1 MTDRLA
7 LLIWA
12 ATPEQPALVV
22 TPLVH
27 ALAARA
33 LDAEVEIHF
42 AGPAVRWLVSDVADA
57 AWPTPAREKS
67 VGDFLRELAVAD
79 TKEEMLE
86 QFRARFA
93 EPNATGKNA
102 PAKGKFSVYTKR
114 KQEGVFI
121 GKKIGREYIDLKKL
135 PDVAAA
141 RAYLESNTAEI
152 RAIFKGLTP
161 YQAEGKD
168 YLLTP
173 EGWKII
179 HAGTVGK
186 RDAWIIVRK

>member
-67 VGDFLRELAVAD
+67 VGDFLRELAAAEVNLYACGMARAAWVAD
-79 TKEEMLE
+79 GEIL
-86 QFRARFA
+86 
-93 EPNATGKNA
+93 
-102 PAKGKFSVYTKR
+102 
-114 KQEGVFI
+114 
-121 GKKIGREYIDLKKL
+121 L
-135 PDVAAA
+135 AAA
-141 RAYLESNTAEI
+141 GAAGATAFVA
-152 RAIFKGLTP
+152 RTLDPQWQTLV
-161 YQAEGKD
+161 Y
-168 YLLTP
+168 
-173 EGWKII
+173 
-179 HAGTVGK
+179 
-186 RDAWIIVRK
+186 